1 MAASQP
7 IRKTSGGCDAELFVH
22 AAATPTPTPTAT
34 GDVTAVW
41 KSEDRYFI
49 AYLITERCV
58 HCADLDFVA

>member
-7 IRKTSGGCDAELFVH
+7 IRKTSGGCDAELLVH
-22 AAATPTPTPTAT
+22 AAATPTPTAT

-41 KSEDRYFI
+41 KNEDRYFI